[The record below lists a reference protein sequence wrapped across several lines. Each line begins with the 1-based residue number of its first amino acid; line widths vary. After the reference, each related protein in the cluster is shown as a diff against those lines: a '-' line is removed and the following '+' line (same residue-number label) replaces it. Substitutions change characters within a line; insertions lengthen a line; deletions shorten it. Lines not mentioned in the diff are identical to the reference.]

1 MKRISVDNGMH
12 WVSPETALETIDIDT
27 MTVYMDDDT
36 RDAVYYDIAPCA
48 DAEFVAEYLRR
59 APMEQLL
66 EK

>member
-12 WVSPETALETIDIDT
+12 WVSPETALETIDIGT

-36 RDAVYYDIAPCA
+36 RDAVYYDIAPYA

-59 APMEQLL
+59 APDDLIIG
-66 EK
+66 